1 MGCDIHL
8 YCEGRINGK
17 WINIDRWYRQT
28 GWPEIAVAGKEGFA
42 PVDLLDGARDYGLFY
57 LLAGVRGSE
66 EYNSYPPIAA
76 PRGLP
81 DEWDALLAEE
91 YDFRDMPDNVNV
103 HHVSHLTLK
112 DLKESPYGK
121 PMPLRGWV
129 EEAEHEQMTRRMAA
143 GEKVQLSFWDVKT
156 GNGEERGRVLR
167 EWHGYI
173 NLTLISLIE
182 QMEQLKK
189 ERRIGSDE
197 EVRIVFWF
205 DN

>member
-8 YCEGRINGK
+8 YCEGYIGGK

-28 GWPEIAVAGKEGFA
+28 GWPEIAVAGKEGFT
-42 PVDLLDGARDYGLFY
+42 PVDLLDGARDYWLFY

-66 EYNSYPPIAA
+66 DTDSYPPIAP

-112 DLKESPYGK
+112 DLKESTYSK

-129 EEAEHEQMTRRMAA
+129 EEAEYEQMTRRTAA

-167 EWHGYI
+167 EWHGFI
-173 NLTLISLIE
+173 NLNLISLIE

-189 ERRIGSDE
+189 ERRIGGDE